1 MMEITYNQFL
11 AISLSPAL
19 VAILIW
25 LAAIF
30 IKKMR
35 DNGDFFLLAIPSIL
49 AAIILSINYIIVMY
63 KVIEYNLFH

>member
-35 DNGDFFLLAIPSIL
+35 SSGDFFLLAIPSIL
-49 AAIILSINYIIVMY
+49 GAIILSINYIIVMH